1 MKQVT
6 RGKNRASVRSLI
18 EGINSDPVERLNFL
32 LKPSEY
38 LSKVGITL
46 SPKASKELQVI
57 VLEYLRT
64 YPEIALLPTGLART
78 RPPSKGRPKGEEE
91 CGSRFEVCFV

>member
-1 MKQVT
+1 MKEVA
-6 RGKNRASVRSLI
+6 RRKNRASVRSLI

-46 SPKASKELQVI
+46 SPKASEELQVI
-57 VLEYLRT
+57 FREYLRT
-64 YPEIALLPTGLART
+64 YPEIALLPTGLTRT
-78 RPPSKGRPKGEEE
+78 RPLSKRRPKGEEE
-91 CGSRFEVCFV
+91 CRSGFEICFV